1 MQANIMWVDDEM
13 ESLKSQII
21 FLEGKGYA
29 IQPFSNGF
37 DAIEYFKENNVDV
50 VLLDESMPGMSGLE
64 VLQQIKAI
72 QNNIPIVLITKNET
86 EDLMDEAIGSQIA
99 DYLIKPVN
107 PNQVWLSLKKLI
119 DNKRLVA
126 EKTTTAYQQD
136 FRNLFMALNSNPN
149 AQEWMDIYKKLVYWE
164 LEMTKSDSPEMAEIL
179 QNQKTEANT
188 EFFKFISKH
197 YASWLK
203 PNNSDAPVLSH
214 TLMEQK
220 VLPQITGEQPIIFL
234 LLDNLRYDHWK
245 MLQPIFAESFK
256 IIEEDS
262 FFSIL
267 PTATQYARNAIMAG
281 MLPVDIE
288 KKFPNDWKNDD
299 ESGGKNL
306 EEEKFFKALLQRLG
320 KGNLRSSYT
329 KVVHYQDGQ
338 NLVNNIH
345 NVMNF
350 DINII
355 VYNFVDMLSH
365 ARTEMEVLKEL
376 ASDEAS
382 YRGIT
387 KSWFEHSSLHQA
399 LKKIAEKN
407 VKLILA
413 TDHGSIRVKNPV
425 KVVGDKQTTPNI
437 RYKHGKNLAY
447 DNKDVYAIRDPKE
460 IGLPT
465 PNVNSSFI
473 FAKEDKFLC
482 YPTNY
487 SHYNNYYKDT
497 FQHGGI
503 SLEEMIIPFVVMQ
516 SK

>member
-1 MQANIMWVDDEM
+1 
-13 ESLKSQII
+13 
-21 FLEGKGYA
+21 
-29 IQPFSNGF
+29 
-37 DAIEYFKENNVDV
+37 
-50 VLLDESMPGMSGLE
+50 
-64 VLQQIKAI
+64 
-72 QNNIPIVLITKNET
+72 
-86 EDLMDEAIGSQIA
+86 
-99 DYLIKPVN
+99 
-107 PNQVWLSLKKLI
+107 
-119 DNKRLVA
+119 
-126 EKTTTAYQQD
+126 
-136 FRNLFMALNSNPN
+136 
-149 AQEWMDIYKKLVYWE
+149 
-164 LEMTKSDSPEMAEIL
+164 
-179 QNQKTEANT
+179 
-188 EFFKFISKH
+188 
-197 YASWLK
+197 
-203 PNNSDAPVLSH
+203 
-214 TLMEQK
+214 
-220 VLPQITGEQPIIFL
+220 
-234 LLDNLRYDHWK
+234 